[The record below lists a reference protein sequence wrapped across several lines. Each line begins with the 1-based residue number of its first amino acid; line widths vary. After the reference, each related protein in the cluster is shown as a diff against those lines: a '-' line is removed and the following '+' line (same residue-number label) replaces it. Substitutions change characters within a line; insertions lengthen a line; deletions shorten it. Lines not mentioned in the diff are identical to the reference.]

1 MIAKVVRGYR
11 PGLLVAYL
19 FGPGRYEEH
28 RNPRL
33 VASWDGAPFL
43 HQPPRLPGV
52 ELDGEVVEAGEFDLD
67 LRQLIATLTDPARA
81 AGLPTRKPPPLP
93 AELAQQLRSG
103 AGLGPAA
110 PSWARRYKLDRRSGE
125 VVLRQGYVWHC
136 PVRLAPGDPILTDA
150 QWQHIA
156 ERLMRATGIHQAGCR
171 WVAVRHADDHIHL
184 MATLVSEHTG
194 REYEP
199 YRDYLRLRAEC
210 RRLER
215 EFRLTTTAP
224 ADRTAAPAPTRAER
238 AKADRRGRTTT
249 AREMLRQRVAHAAA
263 TTRDPEQFLAALR
276 HAGLDPSLRL
286 DTHGRPVGYSVAL
299 PGDRTSDGQLV
310 RYAGKALA
318 PDLTWPKLAD
328 RWHSLPPPPDDRPTR
343 SPQEPLP
350 AARRALLVST
360 TTLVNRA
367 AAGVRAGTEDIDG
380 VAHATAEV
388 LTALGRATDG
398 YAAGELN
405 TAAGRYDRAARTP
418 YRVVP
423 TPLGPLAADLRLAAR
438 QLATISRLSER
449 GQERL
454 ALAALVLA
462 LGGLIAELAAWQHDQ
477 RRPHQAA
484 AARTTAAT
492 LQTTESRQQPQSRP
506 RQDRLPTIEV
516 QRSHPID
523 TRPAWDAHR
532 PKPPD
537 RGTGRRP
544 R

>member
-19 FGPGRYEEH
+19 FGPGQFEEH

-43 HQPPRLPGV
+43 HQPPRLPGA

-81 AGLPTRKPPPLP
+81 AGLPMRKPPALP
-93 AELAQQLRSG
+93 AELAQRLRSG
-103 AGLGPAA
+103 LGLGPEA
-110 PSWARRYKLDRRSGE
+110 PSWARRYKLDPRSGK

-136 PVRLAPGDPILTDA
+136 PVRLAPGDRILTDA

-171 WVAVRHADDHIHL
+171 WIAVRHADDHIHL

-215 EFRLTTTAP
+215 EFGLTTTAP

-249 AREMLRQRVAHAAA
+249 PRELLRQRVTHAAA

-286 DTHGRPVGYSVAL
+286 DAHGRPVGYTVAL
-299 PGDRTSDGQLV
+299 PGDRTSDGHLV

-318 PDLTWPKLAD
+318 PDLTWPKLAA
-328 RWHSLPPPPDDRPTR
+328 RWHTVPPPPDSHPAR
-343 SPQEPLP
+343 SPRKLLP
-350 AARRALLVST
+350 AAARRALLTGT
-360 TTLVNRA
+360 TTLVDRA

-380 VAHATAEV
+380 VAHATGEV
-388 LTALGRATDG
+388 LTALGRVSDG
-398 YAAGELN
+398 SSAGELN
-405 TAAGRYDRAARTP
+405 TAAGRYDRAARMP

-438 QLATISRLSER
+438 QLGTISRLSER

-454 ALAALVLA
+454 ALTALLLA
-462 LGGLIAELAAWQHDQ
+462 LGGLIVELAAWQHDQ
-477 RRPHQAA
+477 HRPHQAA
-484 AARTTAAT
+484 AAQTTAAA
-492 LQTTESRQQPQSRP
+492 LQTSQSRQNLP
-506 RQDRLPTIEV
+506 RQDRLPTLEA
-516 QRSHPID
+516 QQGHPID
-523 TRPAWDAHR
+523 ARPAWDAHR
-532 PKPPD
+532 PRPPD
-537 RGTGRRP
+537 RGAGRRP